1 MATRYFGERIK
12 RNEDPQLLTGHGLFV
27 DDVRLPDM
35 LHGAVLRSPHAH
47 ARIHH
52 IDVSKA
58 LQVPGV
64 VAVFTARDLGP
75 VNGPL
80 PLLIGH
86 PSLRRPQ
93 VQCAL
98 AVNKVKFAG
107 EPVAFVVARDR
118 YIAEDA
124 RELIEVDY
132 EVLPAVVDLEEA
144 VKPDSPK
151 VHDELPDNIAAVY
164 AQKRGDVDE
173 AFRRAD
179 FVFKERIWMER
190 GAAMPMET
198 RSVVA
203 FYDPYLRTLTV
214 WDTTQ
219 APIPIRNL
227 IARIFGLPE
236 ERVRVI
242 APHVGGGFG
251 PKIMMGY
258 PEEVLVP
265 FAAMKLGRPV
275 KWTEDR
281 YEEFFAMNQERGQL
295 HEAEIAVT
303 RDGLIL
309 GVRDR
314 FLHDSGAYVPYGVQ
328 TPIITATTLPG
339 PYHIPNYFTEFT
351 AVYTNKITV
360 SPYRGAGRPHGVFVM
375 ERLMDRVA
383 RELGIDRAE
392 VRMRNF
398 IKPDQ
403 FPYHYE
409 LIYQDGAEVLYDSG
423 NYPGT
428 LSMAMEMIGYRDWP
442 QEKDRYRRQGRRV
455 GLGIACY
462 VEGTGIGPY
471 EGARVHVDANG
482 RITVATSVGT
492 QGQGHYTS
500 FAQIVADELGV
511 DPRHIEVI
519 TGDSA
524 LFSWGT
530 GTFASRAAVV
540 AGNAVAKAA
549 REVRQKAIELA
560 AKALEANPEDIELAD
575 GKAFVKGSPDTA
587 LTLAELA
594 LKANPLRATI
604 PPDFK
609 PGLEATGYYAPSHGT
624 FANGVHACKVE
635 VDVQTGNIRFLQY
648 VVVHDCGRVINPM
661 ILEGQIHGGVA
672 QGIGGAFYERLH
684 YDENGQLLN
693 ASFMDF
699 LIPTAMEVPK
709 VEIGHL
715 ETPTPH
721 NPLGVKGA
729 GEAGVIP
736 VNALLAQA
744 LEDALDD
751 YGIVITD
758 MPLDPNRLLQLI
770 EHARTKSEVG

>member
-1 MATRYFGERIK
+1 
-12 RNEDPQLLTGHGLFV
+12 
-27 DDVRLPDM
+27 
-35 LHGAVLRSPHAH
+35 
-47 ARIHH
+47 
-52 IDVSKA
+52 
-58 LQVPGV
+58 
-64 VAVFTARDLGP
+64 
-75 VNGPL
+75 
-80 PLLIGH
+80 
-86 PSLRRPQ
+86 
-93 VQCAL
+93 
-98 AVNKVKFAG
+98 
-107 EPVAFVVARDR
+107 
-118 YIAEDA
+118 
-124 RELIEVDY
+124 
-132 EVLPAVVDLEEA
+132 
-144 VKPDSPK
+144 
-151 VHDELPDNIAAVY
+151 
-164 AQKRGDVDE
+164 
-173 AFRRAD
+173 
-179 FVFKERIWMER
+179 
-190 GAAMPMET
+190 
-198 RSVVA
+198 
-203 FYDPYLRTLTV
+203 
-214 WDTTQ
+214 
-219 APIPIRNL
+219 
-227 IARIFGLPE
+227 
-236 ERVRVI
+236 
-242 APHVGGGFG
+242 
-251 PKIMMGY
+251 
-258 PEEVLVP
+258 
-265 FAAMKLGRPV
+265 
-275 KWTEDR
+275 
-281 YEEFFAMNQERGQL
+281 
-295 HEAEIAVT
+295 
-303 RDGLIL
+303 
-309 GVRDR
+309 
-314 FLHDSGAYVPYGVQ
+314 
-328 TPIITATTLPG
+328 
-339 PYHIPNYFTEFT
+339 
-351 AVYTNKITV
+351 
-360 SPYRGAGRPHGVFVM
+360 
-375 ERLMDRVA
+375 
-383 RELGIDRAE
+383 
-392 VRMRNF
+392 
-398 IKPDQ
+398 
-403 FPYHYE
+403 
-409 LIYQDGAEVLYDSG
+409 
-423 NYPGT
+423 
-428 LSMAMEMIGYRDWP
+428 
-442 QEKDRYRRQGRRV
+442 V